1 MITINNKEYR
11 NLEDQVGRN
20 TELLNVLT
28 PAINNK
34 FLNIEAVIASADQIE
49 NENSWYLVGTSG
61 NFSLYYGHLLI
72 GPFKF
77 TGVPGPVGPEGPQ
90 GEQGEQGAKGDK
102 GDQGDIGLTGPMG
115 PKGEKGDKGD
125 KGDMGPQGENAYL
138 YTVVSRLN
146 STNEL
151 PLPNEMPRSS
161 AYLVNS
167 GETDSASN
175 TIYDLYII
183 TGIEPN
189 VIWTNLGPINGVIT
203 DNYVVNSSPNYVGTS
218 TTILSLQSDHGV
230 AVGTDTGH
238 WYYWNGSNYVDGGVY
253 QAATNNI
260 VQTQQCTIPFDF
272 NSAGANTFIIVS
284 DQVNGSMHQ
293 PPNLTAYDGGLLI
306 TSKAASREIQN
317 YWIQLY
323 LSPYGT
329 LCYRSKVNDGEW
341 INWIFVKHVEGYD
354 TSDITDF
361 NLITKNSLH
370 SIFTLTNPL
379 NAPSNYGV
387 GTLITVAGQRQ
398 DVAIDIINQVF
409 INADGSIATR
419 YANGSSWTAWK
430 SNVNITT
437 NHKTNDNFNFN
448 EDYVNNSFQLVM
460 GTAAQ
465 NQPQTFKAGETGLLI
480 TASGT
485 TSHPLPMLIQYF
497 ISNAQGFSVRLGL
510 NSAGNISWQK
520 WYDFF
525 TPKIYRPTTAQ
536 ELISMCSE
544 AIQFHGSKVYL
555 DRTYDLSNI
564 LTTDIQLG
572 NDIELIGIG
581 HDAKVIFNYTG
592 NEPNILEHVSP
603 FRKAIN
609 GGGFTLRD
617 FEIES
622 SRCRYTVHDENGD
635 YHEAYTNRYINMRMH
650 HNNSNNGVFES
661 MQCIGGGLGGNGN
674 IYIDNCV
681 FESEDNPLFD
691 GQTVDVS
698 YHNSGDT
705 EARSVIRCSNSYF
718 KNTFRLNSHG
728 TSTKIST
735 AYVSGNSFSAEIVNQ
750 IELPG
755 ESVVNTK
762 VISWNNEI
770 RE

>member
-1 MITINNKEYR
+1 MA
-11 NLEDQVGRN
+11 QN
-20 TELLNVLT
+20 TKLLNILT

-34 FLNIEAVIASADQIE
+34 FLNIDGIYEDADSIK
-49 NENSWYLVGTSG
+49 SDTGWYLIGVPS
-61 NFSLYYGHLLI
+61 NYKLFYGHNLI
-72 GPFKF
+72 GPFNF
-77 TGVPGPVGPEGPQ
+77 MGIQGPQ
-90 GEQGEQGAKGDK
+90 GPQGIPGEQGPQGNKGEQGPQGDIGYTGPQGAKGQKGDK
-102 GDQGDIGLTGPMG
+102 GDP
-115 PKGEKGDKGD
+115 
-125 KGDMGPQGENAYL
+125 GPQGQPGEDAFI
-138 YTVVSRLN
+138 YTLITKLN
-146 STNEL
+146 STEEL
-151 PLPNEMPRSS
+151 PEPNESYRRY
-161 AYLVNS
+161 AYLVDSGNENS
-167 GETDSASN
+167 AGD
-175 TIYDLYII
+175 TIYDVYII

-189 VIWTNLGPINGVIT
+189 LIWSNIGPMNGIIADTV
-203 DNYVVNSSPNYVGTS
+203 NVNSGPNYVGSS
-218 TTILSLQSDHGV
+218 TDILGLTSDHGLAV
-230 AVGTDTGH
+230 ATDTGLR
-238 WYYWNGSNYVDGGVY
+238 YYWNGANYVSGGVY
-253 QAATNNI
+253 QPATDNI
-260 VQTQQCTIPFDF
+260 VQAQKCATPFDF

-284 DQVNGSMHQ
+284 DQVNNSMHQ

-306 TSKAASREIQN
+306 TSKAASREIAN

-329 LCYRSKVNDGEW
+329 LCYRSKVNDNEW

-361 NLITKNSLH
+361 NLITKTSLH
-370 SIFTLTNPL
+370 SIFTLKNPL
-379 NAPSNYGV
+379 NAPSNYGI
-387 GTLITVAGQRQ
+387 GTLITVAGQRP

-419 YANGSSWTAWK
+419 YANGADWQDWK

-460 GTAAQ
+460 GTASQ
-465 NQPQTFKAGETGLLI
+465 NQPQTFKASETALLI

-485 TSHPLPMLIQYF
+485 TSHPLPMLVQCF
-497 ISNAQGFSVRLGL
+497 ISNTQGFSVRLGL
-510 NSAGNISWQK
+510 NSDGNISWQK

-525 TPKIYRPTTAQ
+525 IPKIYRPTTAQ
-536 ELISMCSE
+536 ELISMCAE

-592 NEPNILEHVSP
+592 NDPDILEHVSP

-609 GGGFTLRD
+609 GGGFTIRD

-650 HNNSNNGVFES
+650 HNNINNGVFES

-681 FESEDNPLFD
+681 FESEDNPLFE

-705 EARSVIRCSNSYF
+705 EACSVIRLSNSYF

-728 TSTKIST
+728 TSTKVST
-735 AYVSGNSFSAEIVNQ
+735 AYVSGNSFSAGIVNE

-755 ESVVNTK
+755 EATVNTK
-762 VISWNNEI
+762 VVSWNNEI